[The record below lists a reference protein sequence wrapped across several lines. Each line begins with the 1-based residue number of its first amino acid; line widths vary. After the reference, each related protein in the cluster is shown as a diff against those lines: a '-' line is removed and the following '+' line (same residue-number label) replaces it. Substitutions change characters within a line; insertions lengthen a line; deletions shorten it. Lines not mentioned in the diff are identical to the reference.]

1 MSAVAKAPASERS
14 VRRIQR
20 SSGLVA
26 VDFGELWRYR
36 ELLSIFIWRDVKA
49 RYKQTFLGPFWAIF
63 RPFVTM
69 IMFSAIFGGLAG
81 ITSGSD
87 IPYPLFVYAGL
98 LPWTYFASAVSGV
111 ELEHPQQ
118 RRPDLEG
125 LFPAP
130 LRPVLGGDGAAP
142 GLRVL
147 ADHRCRA
154 LRVFPDRPQLA
165 HRVPAVLPRARAC
178 SPRSGS
184 GCGSS
189 GITVRYRD
197 AGFALPF
204 VVQLWMY
211 ATPII
216 YPVSKVPPEYRW
228 LLAINPMTSV
238 VNGFRWSLFGTN
250 TPSPVVTAIS
260 SLVVVLTVVTGL
272 FWFRRTERTVAD
284 II

>member
-1 MSAVAKAPASERS
+1 VSAVAKTTAPARS

-20 SSGLVA
+20 SSGLIA

-36 ELLSIFIWRDVKA
+36 QLLYVFIWRDVKA
-49 RYKQTFLGPFWAIF
+49 RYKQTFLGPFWALF

-81 ITSGSD
+81 LTSGSS

-98 LPWTYFASAVSGV
+98 LPWGYFSSAVGSSSASILNNAGLISKAYFPRLYAPFSAV
-111 ELEHPQQ
+111 TAPL
-118 RRPDLEG
+118 PDLGFSVIIVAG
-125 LFPAP
+125 LFVYFRVVPSWHIVFLPFFLLLAM
-130 LRPVLGGDGAAP
+130 LTALGV
-142 GLRVL
+142 GLWL
-147 ADHRCRA
+147 
-154 LRVFPDRPQLA
+154 
-165 HRVPAVLPRARAC
+165 
-178 SPRSGS
+178 
-184 GCGSS
+184 S

-204 VVQLWMY
+204 AIQLWMY

-238 VNGFRWSLFGTN
+238 VNGFRWCLFATN
-250 TPSPVVTAIS
+250 TPSPLVTAIS
-260 SLVVVLTVVTGL
+260 SVVVVLTVVTGL
-272 FWFRRTERTVAD
+272 YWFRRTELTVAD
-284 II
+284 NI